1 MKLTKTIL
9 LTALAAVALAA
20 PAHASSNQES
30 IFQDDATLFGD
41 DTSKR
46 DQALDEMQALGV
58 DTVRAN
64 VLWNRIAPDAT
75 SSTKPAGFDASDPGA
90 YPAGNWARLDG
101 VVEGVQSRGMQ
112 VLLTPTGPGPGW
124 ASECSGDYTARRIC
138 KPSPQEFGAFVTAIA
153 RRYPSVRRWSVW
165 NEPNQGGWLTPQYE
179 ITSKGATPAAP
190 HRYRKLVQAATA
202 GLANAGHSGD
212 QVLLGETAPI
222 GRTSG
227 SLATRSMPAVDFWRE
242 LMCLDS
248 KGRKLTGSNA
258 SVRDCTSP
266 GRMDVT
272 GIAHHPYTKGA
283 GKSPSDAG
291 GSRDITLAS
300 IGRLYLWADRGARAG
315 RVPRGLP
322 VYNTE
327 FGFQTNPPDKTVG
340 VSQSAQAQYLN
351 QADYMSWRDGRLRS
365 FAQYELFDEHDT
377 GAFQTGLRFEDGR
390 AKSGLDAYRLP
401 VWAFKRSGYN
411 YVWGMVRPARGG
423 SQAATVEYYDASS
436 RKWRRV
442 RTVTVSG
449 SNRFVYLRTHARGK
463 YFRVVV
469 GDQLSRKAVPK

>member
-9 LTALAAVALAA
+9 LTALAVVALAA

-41 DTSKR
+41 DAGKR
-46 DQALDEMQALGV
+46 EQALDEMQALGV

-75 SSTKPAGFDASDPGA
+75 SSTKPAGFDAADPDA
-90 YPAGNWARLDG
+90 YPAGNWARLDAI
-101 VVEGVQSRGMQ
+101 VAGVQSRGMQ

-124 ASECSGDYTARRIC
+124 ASECSGSYEERRIC
-138 KPSPQEFGAFVTAIA
+138 KPSPAEFGAFVTAIA

-190 HRYRKLVQAATA
+190 HRYRRLVQAATA
-202 GLANAGHSGD
+202 GLAAGGHSGD

-222 GRTSG
+222 GRTTG

-242 LMCLDS
+242 LMCLDT

-283 GKSPSDAG
+283 GKAPSDRG

-300 IGRLYLWADRGARAG
+300 IARLYLWVDRGARAA
-315 RVPRGLP
+315 RVPSRLP
-322 VYNTE
+322 VFNTE
-327 FGFQTNPPDKTVG
+327 YGFQTNPPDKTAG

-351 QADYMSWRDGRLRS
+351 QADYMSWRDSRLRS
-365 FAQYELFDEHDT
+365 FAQYELFDERDT
-377 GAFQTGLRFEDGR
+377 GAFQTGLRFDDGR

-411 YVWGMVRPARGG
+411 YVWAMVRPARGEPQ
-423 SQAATVEYYDASS
+423 SATVEYYDARS

-449 SNRFVYLRTHARGK
+449 GNRFIYLRTHARGK
-463 YFRVVV
+463 YFRVVA
-469 GDQLSRKAVPK
+469 GDQLSRKAAPK